1 MKSRD
6 DTGGLIFSQL
16 VCPHYLA
23 VCVSL
28 LSPLLL
34 CYGTLDLGKERKQS
48 SVLFTSLSFECS
60 PKDVDPLKFVL
71 IQEWG

>member
-1 MKSRD
+1 MVS
-6 DTGGLIFSQL
+6 FS
-16 VCPHYLA
+16 PSWA

-28 LSPLLL
+28 PSPLLL
-34 CYGTLDLGKERKQS
+34 CYGTLGLEKEREQS

-60 PKDVDPLKFVL
+60 PKDVDPLDFVL

>member
-1 MKSRD
+1 MVS
-6 DTGGLIFSQL
+6 FS
-16 VCPHYLA
+16 PSWA

-28 LSPLLL
+28 LSPLRL
-34 CYGTLDLGKERKQS
+34 CYGTLDLGKEREQS